1 MSRSAVQTN
10 QQKKFSYGD
19 VLRNIFP
26 WKGDPVREVIR
37 KIVFLI
43 AIIVFGICAF
53 LIFNYY
59 YENYKSRHLY
69 NEIAKEVPKLE
80 ELAEEKEE
88 PTLVDEQML
97 PYMETLVAMNPD
109 IVGYIQIPDK
119 NGNCEDSGVDYPI
132 VQKRDEWEKDFYLD
146 HNFRGEYAKAGTFY
160 LDYRNILTSRE
171 RSGNLIVYGHEMM
184 DGSMFG
190 KLKNYVVDSYFY
202 EEHPLVLLSSRY
214 EVSTYKIFGY
224 YYADGGDGECDFYYT
239 DKIDFGG

>member
-146 HNFRGEYAKAGTFY
+146 HNFRGEYAKAVTFY

-190 KLKNYVVDSYFY
+190 
-202 EEHPLVLLSSRY
+202 
-214 EVSTYKIFGY
+214 
-224 YYADGGDGECDFYYT
+224 
-239 DKIDFGG
+239 